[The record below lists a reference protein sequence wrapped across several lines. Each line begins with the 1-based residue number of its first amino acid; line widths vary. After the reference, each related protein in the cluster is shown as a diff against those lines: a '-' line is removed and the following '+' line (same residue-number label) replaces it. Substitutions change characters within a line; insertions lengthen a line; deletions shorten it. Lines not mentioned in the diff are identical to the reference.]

1 MYFLATY
8 KFFLFI
14 ALSIKVNIDST
25 SHLFKIC
32 FKLDF
37 VSNDNA
43 SIFSLILLKKNDLLT
58 IIFNI

>member
-14 ALSIKVNIDST
+14 ALSIKANIDST